1 MSTGSRGMCLFTLG
15 KNRFP
20 VSKKKSFQSF
30 FGLQIALAK
39 QYFDELSVNES
50 ETYGLDFQWD
60 THGLK
65 HKLKRMPGK
74 LYLELMKTKM
84 W

>member
-1 MSTGSRGMCLFTLG
+1 MCLFILG

-20 VSKKKSFQSF
+20 VSKKKSLQSF

-50 ETYGLDFQWD
+50 ETYGLDF
-60 THGLK
+60 H
-65 HKLKRMPGK
+65 
-74 LYLELMKTKM
+74 
-84 W
+84 

>member
-50 ETYGLDFQWD
+50 ETY
-60 THGLK
+60 
-65 HKLKRMPGK
+65 
-74 LYLELMKTKM
+74 
-84 W
+84 